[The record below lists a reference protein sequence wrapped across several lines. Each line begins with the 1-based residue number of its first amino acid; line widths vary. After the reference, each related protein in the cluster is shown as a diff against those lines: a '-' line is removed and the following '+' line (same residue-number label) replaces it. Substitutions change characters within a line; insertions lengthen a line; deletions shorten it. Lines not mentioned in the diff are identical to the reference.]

1 MVVEN
6 ALGAFGEGGL
16 PGGGDIHVDEE
27 GEWFYRGTKIV
38 REDIIE
44 LFLEHL
50 VLGADG
56 RFVIEWRG
64 SHCGIDAADTP
75 FVVTR
80 VDREEGPG
88 DSGVT
93 LKVLLKHLPAPQ
105 TLDPQTLTVGAANI
119 LYCRIQ
125 NGRFPA
131 RFSRPAYYQ
140 LAEWIVEEEESGSF
154 YLELGNKRHLIG
166 QALSGSA

>member
-1 MVVEN
+1 MEN

-44 LFLEHL
+44 LFLENL

-56 RFVIEWRG
+56 KYGIQWRG
-64 SHCGIDAADTP
+64 SRCGIDAADTP

-80 VDREEGPG
+80 VDREEGHDEG
-88 DSGVT
+88 AVT
-93 LKVLLKHLPAPQ
+93 IKVLLKHVPTPQ

-140 LAEWIVEEEESGSF
+140 LAEWIVEDEESGSF
-154 YLELGNKRHLIG
+154 YLELGSKRYLIG
-166 QALSGSA
+166 QAGSESV